1 MHHPPAVSTW
11 VRASRLTGGLVMI
24 FASLASLQA
33 VIFLTQNSWNT
44 WQSQVIAALL
54 LASIAL
60 VLRLSRHRDEGQLQ
74 WTGEVWSPELHEQ
87 FPGRDWILT
96 RIIWLAGCE
105 PGRNQGGSQD
115 TFSRYIY
122 LHGTPDSEPMGVP
135 LSHGCVRLRNADLLD
150 LFTRVPVH
158 CRVLIDEASCP
169 DWAAADC

>member
-74 WTGEVWSPELHEQ
+74 WTGEVWQWSAFPLAGGCVLQLHLDFQVVMLVSLRRPQAATVWLWLE
-87 FPGRDWILT
+87 RDQIGQK
-96 RIIWLAGCE
+96 WLAV
-105 PGRNQGGSQD
+105 RRAIVYSVSAQLRHSS
-115 TFSRYIY
+115 TAARAT
-122 LHGTPDSEPMGVP
+122 TP
-135 LSHGCVRLRNADLLD
+135 SHLA
-150 LFTRVPVH
+150 
-158 CRVLIDEASCP
+158 
-169 DWAAADC
+169 